1 MFGILFNFFSSCLAY
16 LLDSVSTINCL
27 ISHALISIH
36 EGGKKRMWIF
46 LLSVFRAQNPT
57 VVIFCTDA
65 LAAQGFS
72 LVVSSSLLPLNSYKR
87 LSNLLE
93 VHCGFLCI
101 FILFY
106 CDETKYEQIVNER
119 TKGWRISKCF
129 WNAPKIISRAAR
141 IKVHRGYWE
150 EANAPIKPFK
160 RQFLIKLCCWS
171 VIKLCPI
178 LCYPMDCRMPGLP
191 VLHYLL
197 KFVQIHVHWVDGAT

>member
-1 MFGILFNFFSSCLAY
+1 MFGILFNLFSSCLAY

-36 EGGKKRMWIF
+36 EGGKKRNVDF
-46 LLSVFRAQNPT
+46 SAVCLQSTEPHSCYFY
-57 VVIFCTDA
+57 TDA
-65 LAAQGFS
+65 LTAQGFS

-101 FILFY
+101 FILF

-129 WNAPKIISRAAR
+129 WKAPKIISTAAR

-150 EANAPIKPFK
+150 QANASINPFK
-160 RQFLIKLCCWS
+160 RQFLVKLCCWS

-191 VLHYLL
+191 VLHCLL
-197 KFVQIHVHWVDGAT
+197 KFVQIHVHWVDDAT